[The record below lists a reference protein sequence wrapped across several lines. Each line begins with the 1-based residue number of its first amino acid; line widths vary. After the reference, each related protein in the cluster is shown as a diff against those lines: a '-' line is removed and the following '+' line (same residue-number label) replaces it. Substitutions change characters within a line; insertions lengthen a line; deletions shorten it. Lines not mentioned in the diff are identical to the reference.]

1 VRVNA
6 NERDEITASVAAH
19 SELGSRWYDTAVAEG
34 LVERIGDEI
43 DKRIDARLGG
53 QPQPGPRAQGGTR
66 ATPAY
71 QAPPAYQGA
80 SHLPGAGPAPTPS
93 MPAAAPAAP
102 RGLPRRV
109 GGLSGMVLGLG
120 SMGLG
125 VGATAVVV
133 SHHVNSAA
141 AVVMILL
148 IWADRDH
155 QRRPTRSVG
164 SDRRGQVMFERFTDR
179 ARRVVVAAQEEA
191 RMLGHNHIGSE
202 HLLLG
207 PAP

>member
-19 SELGSRWYDTAVAEG
+19 AELGPRYESAVAEG
-34 LVERIGDEI
+34 LVERIGEEI

-53 QPQPGPRAQGGTR
+53 QHQPGQRAQASSRT
-66 ATPAY
+66 A
-71 QAPPAYQGA
+71 PAYQGPA
-80 SHLPGAGPAPTPS
+80 APTPS
-93 MPAAAPAAP
+93 MPAAVPPPPAAP
-102 RGLPRRV
+102 RRT

-141 AVVMILL
+141 GVVMILL
-148 IWADRDH
+148 IWAAIAIINIAH
-155 QRRPTRSVG
+155 SQRR
-164 SDRRGQVMFERFTDR
+164 
-179 ARRVVVAAQEEA
+179 
-191 RMLGHNHIGSE
+191 I
-202 HLLLG
+202 
-207 PAP
+207 